1 MRLFSFVLWEKIIK
15 KGCMMF
21 AQNLFYKK
29 NFFWFKKKKER
40 NKGMKGT
47 EAWEQT
53 GKPRREEA
61 WWWVFLCFFK
71 AWVPA

>member
-1 MRLFSFVLWEKIIK
+1 MI
-15 KGCMMF
+15 F

-29 NFFWFKKKKER
+29 NFFGLKKKKR

-53 GKPRREEA
+53 GKPRREKA
-61 WWWVFLCFFK
+61 RWWAFLCFSK

>member
-1 MRLFSFVLWEKIIK
+1 
-15 KGCMMF
+15 MMF

-29 NFFWFKKKKER
+29 NFWFKKKKKER

-53 GKPRREEA
+53 GEPGGL
-61 WWWVFLCFFK
+61 VVGIPLHL
-71 AWVPA
+71 

>member
-1 MRLFSFVLWEKIIK
+1 
-15 KGCMMF
+15 MMF

-29 NFFWFKKKKER
+29 NFFGLKKKEER

-47 EAWEQT
+47 EAWEQI

-61 WWWVFLCFFK
+61 WCWTFLCFSK
-71 AWVPA
+71 PGCLLEGGGR

>member
-1 MRLFSFVLWEKIIK
+1 
-15 KGCMMF
+15 MMF

-29 NFFWFKKKKER
+29 NFFGLKKKKKER

-47 EAWEQT
+47 ETWEQI

-61 WWWVFLCFFK
+61 WW
-71 AWVPA
+71 

>member
-29 NFFWFKKKKER
+29 NFFGLKKRKKER

-47 EAWEQT
+47 EAWE
-53 GKPRREEA
+53 
-61 WWWVFLCFFK
+61 
-71 AWVPA
+71 